1 MAERFSGPQTNAG
14 LRRFERCW
22 KNIRETS
29 RQEALWTWI
38 SSMTLN
44 EDLWTIGYLPSLD
57 RLCGG
62 HMGFSAEFQ
71 FVCFVA
77 NLLCMWSA
85 IAPLLEDGCPN
96 AQCEDRFR
104 RTSMI
109 LLPGVVSILPLWIGA
124 SNSAWRSGQVF
135 TDRIYHCILI
145 VYASITA
152 AQLPEAEVHWC
163 FLERFDSQN
172 LYIWS
177 TSTEVVLRVV
187 SAFFSV
193 TLARISLSCGLDEAS
208 MRWHSEEPGEPGM

>member
-1 MAERFSGPQTNAG
+1 MISNIDRKRLNVSQVPKRLPWVTG

-29 RQEALWTWI
+29 RQETQWTWM

-44 EDLWTIGYLPSLD
+44 EDLWTIGYLQSLD

-62 HMGFSAEFQ
+62 HMGPSAEFQ

-77 NLLCMWSA
+77 DLLCMWSA

-109 LLPGVVSILPLWIGA
+109 LLPSVVSILPLWIGA
-124 SNSAWRSGQVF
+124 SNSAWHSGQVF

-145 VYASITA
+145 VYASFA
-152 AQLPEAEVHWC
+152 SQLLSYLKRKYTGV
-163 FLERFDSQN
+163 S
-172 LYIWS
+172 WS
-177 TSTEVVLRVV
+177 TLTV
-187 SAFFSV
+187 
-193 TLARISLSCGLDEAS
+193 RISTFEALLPKLCCALFQHVS
-208 MRWHSEEPGEPGM
+208 VSHLLNLV